1 MIAPGRGKHREE
13 KLRETRESH
22 ECTRM
27 DTNKKREQSEFIRVH
42 SCAFVASSSFTMT
55 TTTPPIPAPAAPAD
69 TARPPGLFAQIAE
82 DWVAHGRDWTRPGFR
97 AVASARFGAWRMTV
111 RFKPFRAPL
120 SILYRWMYRKCRNH
134 YGIELPYTV
143 KLGRRVVIEHQGAI
157 VIHGH
162 SEIGDDS
169 IIRQGVT
176 LGNKTLDRP
185 HDAPKLGR
193 NVNVGAGAKI
203 LGAVTIGDGATVGA
217 NAVVVKDVPAGA
229 IAVGIPAQI
238 ILGKKG

>member
-1 MIAPGRGKHREE
+1 
-13 KLRETRESH
+13 
-22 ECTRM
+22 
-27 DTNKKREQSEFIRVH
+27 
-42 SCAFVASSSFTMT
+42 MT
-55 TTTPPIPAPAAPAD
+55 TTTTIPTTPSTSDAAP
-69 TARPPGLFAQIAE
+69 PLGLCAQIAE

-111 RFKPFRAPL
+111 RPKLFRAPL
-120 SILYRWMYRKCRNH
+120 SLIYRWMFRKCRNH

-176 LGNKTLDRP
+176 LGNKTLGRP
-185 HDAPKLGR
+185 HDAPKLGLR
-193 NVNVGAGAKI
+193 VNVGAGAKI

-217 NAVVVKDVPAGA
+217 NAVVVKDVPPNA

-238 ILGKKG
+238 ILGRANPSR